1 MLAGVAPGVEPAPI
15 VPGHFAQLGIDQPSC
30 RVRRVQRAWEEVQY
44 SYRIRG
50 CLLSLKE

>member
-1 MLAGVAPGVEPAPI
+1 MLAGAAPGVGPAPI

-30 RVRRVQRAWEEVQY
+30 QARRVQRAWVEVQY
-44 SYRIRG
+44 SYWIRG